1 MGYMM
6 TREAPLSAGQF
17 GVLGTDRPREDEI
30 DLLGLARGLWRG
42 KLWIVLTTLIAFG
55 WGWYQANVAAVP
67 MYTAHAVVAMETRDE
82 NVLDISG
89 VVTGLP
95 GTLGTINTELG
106 VMRSRGLIEKLVAEL
121 DLVSDPEFNPRAR
134 ATGEMEGAVPG
145 GAEETPAEETLS
157 DTAAEAVPTRRQMD
171 AMIDRVLSGLRVR
184 TEPESYLFNIAVTTT
199 DPEKSALIA
208 NTHARLYIEDQ
219 IEVKYRATEQATAW
233 LTNRLGTLQAELEA
247 AESEVEA
254 FASENR
260 IIRAEELQALNLRVD
275 DARDRLA
282 ELRTRESMLAARLSA
297 LAAAAAVGDWTAA
310 ADAAGDATLERL
322 VAQDAPDE
330 EIAARVETVRA
341 RTEVMQARAGNQA
354 ETLEGSVAVLR
365 RDYARQSDNLVA
377 YQQLE
382 REVMASRTIYEYF
395 LGRLKELSAQ
405 QGNLR
410 ADSRIISAAAVPG
423 GPSSPVKSRIVALAL
438 VAGLVVGTGLV
449 LVWEILHT
457 GLRSAPELETAT
469 GRPVMGQIPLVPR
482 VEKSE
487 VLSYFV
493 EKPTSMAAEAVRNL
507 RTSLLMS
514 NLDQAPQVIMLT
526 SSLPDEGK
534 TTTAIAL
541 AQNFTGLG
549 KRVLLIEGDI
559 RHRVF
564 RDYLDLKKTK
574 GLLAVLSGELD
585 LAQAVERNYL
595 IDADV
600 LVGERAAMNAADVFS
615 SSRFRTLIAEARRSY
630 DVVIIDTPPV
640 LLVPDA
646 RVVAKFADAVIYAVE
661 WNATPKRDVLAGLRM
676 MTDGGIRVTGLA
688 LTRIDLKKLKRYGQY
703 AGYGTYSAQKK
714 YGRSYYEA

>member
-1 MGYMM
+1 MR
-6 TREAPLSAGQF
+6 REAPFIGEAIDTLNP
-17 GVLGTDRPREDEI
+17 DRPREDEI
-30 DLLGLARGLWRG
+30 DLLGFLRALWRG
-42 KLWIVLTTLIAFG
+42 KLWIAAAVLVALA
-55 WGWYQANVAAVP
+55 WGWYRANVAAVP
-67 MYTAHAVVAMETRDE
+67 LYTAQAVVAMETRDE
-82 NVLDISG
+82 NVLDLAG

-106 VMRSRGLIEKLVAEL
+106 VMRSRGLVEKLVVEL
-121 DLVSDPEFNPRAR
+121 DLGADPEFGGRMPAQD
-134 ATGEMEGAVPG
+134 AVSDGSP
-145 GAEETPAEETLS
+145 EEI
-157 DTAAEAVPTRRQMD
+157 AAEDGLAKAGATDPTAERRRMD
-171 AMIDRVLSGLRVR
+171 AVIDRVLTRLRVGSV
-184 TEPESYLFNIAVTTT
+184 PDSYLFTIAVTTT
-199 DPEKSALIA
+199 DEEKSALIA

-233 LTNRLGTLQAELEA
+233 LTDRLGTLQAELEA
-247 AESEVEA
+247 AEGAVEA

-260 IIRAEELQALNLRVD
+260 ITRSEDLEILNLRVD

-282 ELRTRESMLAARLSA
+282 ELETRTAQLAAQLDA
-297 LAAAAAVGDWTAA
+297 LDTARDTGDWAAAAALG
-310 ADAAGDATLERL
+310 GDATLERL
-322 VAQDAPDE
+322 VARDAPED
-330 EIAARVETVRA
+330 EIAARFETVRDRLVVAHA
-341 RTEVMQARAGNQA
+341 RSVEQGA
-354 ETLEGSVAVLR
+354 TLGQSIAVLR
-365 RDYARQSDNLVA
+365 AEYARQSDNLVA

-382 REVMASRTIYEYF
+382 REVTASRTIYEYF

-410 ADSRIISAAAVPG
+410 ADSRIVSNAAVPG
-423 GPSSPVKSRIVALAL
+423 GPSSPLKIRIYALAL
-438 VAGLVVGTGLV
+438 IAGLVIGGALV
-449 LVWEILHT
+449 LLWEALHA
-457 GLRSAPELETAT
+457 GLRTGPELEAAT

-482 VEKSE
+482 SEKRD

-507 RTSLLMS
+507 RTSIVMS
-514 NLDQAPQVIMLT
+514 NVDQVPQVIMLT

-549 KRVLLIEGDI
+549 KRVLVIEGDI

-574 GLLAVLSGELD
+574 GLLAVLSGQMEL
-585 LAQAVERNYL
+585 AEAVERSYL

-615 SSRFRTLIAEARRSY
+615 SARFRGLIAEARRAY

-646 RVVAKFADAVIYAVE
+646 RVVAKLADAVIYAVE
-661 WNATPKRDVLAGLRM
+661 WNSTAKRDVIAGLRL

-688 LTRIDLKKLKRYGQY
+688 LTRIDLKKIKRYGGY
-703 AGYGTYSAQKK
+703 AGYGSYGALKK
-714 YGRSYYEA
+714 YVRTYHES